1 MIKSW
6 ENINEK
12 TRLIIKVLVITV
24 CVYLSFRFILPL
36 ILPFI
41 FSYVLAWIVRPITE
55 FLYRKVKLPRIVG
68 GSASLILLVIL
79 IVTGIFCLGNILIQ
93 QAINFAR
100 NIPVYLTIIAGK
112 LDNICSSCD
121 DILGLAA
128 GSIRTALDDNMIKMV
143 DRVKSNVIPGVTAQ
157 TLSLTIKIVGFLGT
171 FLITIISAVLIVKE
185 LPEFKKKYENK
196 DFYNDISKV
205 TSKLADTGI
214 GYLRSQLL
222 VMVMVAVCCVTG
234 LVIIRNEYALL
245 LGIGIAI
252 MDALPFIGSGIVFI
266 PWSIIMLL
274 NGNVFGAAVLV
285 TTYLVC
291 QIIREVIEPKL
302 IGNKIG
308 IKPLYTLMA
317 MYIGL
322 KLFGIVGFI
331 LGPIGLIIIITILKV
346 VTEKEIK
353 PYSLDKGVDLE

>member
-1 MIKSW
+1 MKLW
-6 ENINEK
+6 ESISER
-12 TRLIIKVLVITV
+12 TRFIIRLIIIALS
-24 CVYLSFRFILPL
+24 VYLSFRFVLPL
-36 ILPFI
+36 VLPFV
-41 FSYVLAWIVRPITE
+41 FSYILAWIVRPITE

-68 GSASLILLVIL
+68 GSVSLILLVIL
-79 IVTGIFCLGNILIQ
+79 IVTGMFYLGNILIQ

-100 NIPVYLTIIAGK
+100 NLPIYLNILAGK
-112 LDNICSSCD
+112 LDSICSSCD
-121 DILGLAA
+121 EILGLAA
-128 GSIRTALDDNMIKMV
+128 GSVRSTLDDNIIKMV
-143 DRVKSNVIPGVTAQ
+143 DRVKSNLIPGMTTQ
-157 TLSLTIKIVGFLGT
+157 TLSLTIKIIGFIGT

-185 LPEFKKKYENK
+185 LPEFREKYKNTNI
-196 DFYNDISKV
+196 YNDINKV

-234 LVIIRNEYALL
+234 LVVIRNDYALL
-245 LGIGIAI
+245 LGIGIAL

-274 NGNVFGAAVLV
+274 NGDIFGAAVLL

-302 IGNKIG
+302 IGNRIG

-322 KLFGIVGFI
+322 KLFGIAGFI
-331 LGPIGLIIIITILKV
+331 LGPVGLVIIITIIKV
-346 VTEKEIK
+346 VNSKGTKT
-353 PYSLDKGVDLE
+353 YSLDKGFDLE